1 MGSIGNNNVYN
12 AIHNFQQV
20 SWEGITEAEKQD
32 LSRYIDSKPDVT
44 SQISRGMIVPQ
55 SIIDEWTKNGA
66 IQLNDISSWTQ
77 GNEGTAQ
84 RFADVSRKMDAED
97 GQRSVILIADNG
109 LPNSASLPR
118 TNVYDEKEVLS
129 KVNTLDIVDVRVQ
142 ENPYRT
148 ITGYRSFS
156 PTITVIKVKGGR

>member
-1 MGSIGNNNVYN
+1 MGSIGSNNVYN

-20 SWEGITEAEKQD
+20 SWEGITEVEKQD

-44 SQISRGMIVPQ
+44 SQISRGMVVPQ
-55 SIIDEWTKNGA
+55 SIIDEWTKTGT

-84 RFADVSRKMDAED
+84 RFADVPRQMDAEE
-97 GQRSVILIADNG
+97 GQRSVILMADNG

-118 TNVYDEKEVLS
+118 TNAYDEHEVITKTNQL
-129 KVNTLDIVDVRVQ
+129 KIVDIQVKD
-142 ENPYRT
+142 NPYRT
-148 ITGYRSFS
+148 ASGYRSYS
-156 PTITVIKVKGGR
+156 PTITVIKVRRK